1 MKFKKPDYKNSPTY
15 KYVNF
20 GLSFGLT
27 MAITVYLLYLGGK
40 WLDTRLNSAPWFMF
54 LGIVLAIA
62 AVFKRLFAD
71 LKMLERELSQNKD
84 VETPPK
90 NPEEK

>member
-1 MKFKKPDYKNSPTY
+1 MGFKKSPVN
-15 KYVNF
+15 KYINF

-27 MAITVYLLYLGGK
+27 MAITLYLLYQGGK
-40 WLDTRLNSAPWFMF
+40 WLDNRFGSAPVFMF

-71 LKMLERELSQNKD
+71 IKMLDKDLSRND
-84 VETPPK
+84 
-90 NPEEK
+90 EEEE